1 MTEIRVLEPADAAA
15 VSALLARGF
24 EADPAKTSLVPDPTA
39 LRIINEVSARTRL
52 HDALRYGTAHVAQ
65 VDGSPAAVAVWTPP
79 GVRTLSLGAALRA
92 AARTFPHV
100 PTLART
106 IPHMVSVFRTDIT
119 GAITLAWKRHRAV
132 VRASQGATWNLALLA
147 TLPEHRGKGLARALL
162 DRQLRRCDEDSV
174 GAWLETG
181 DPVNPGI
188 YERFGFETVA
198 HLTDVD
204 WLPGLWVMRRD
215 PAPQ

>member
-15 VSALLARGF
+15 ASALLARGF
-24 EADPAKTSLVPDPTA
+24 EADPAKTSLVPEPTA

-52 HDALRYGTAHVAQ
+52 HDALRYGTAHAALI
-65 VDGSPAAVAVWTPP
+65 DGKPAAVAVWTPP
-79 GVRTLSLGAALRA
+79 GVHALSVGAAVRA
-92 AARTFPHV
+92 AARTLPHV

-119 GAITLAWKRHRAV
+119 GAITLAWKRHGAV
-132 VRASQGATWNLALLA
+132 VRASRGTTWNLALLA

-162 DRQLRRCDEDSV
+162 QRQLQRCDED
-174 GAWLETG
+174 GAAAWLET
-181 DPVNPGI
+181 DNRVNPGI

-198 HLTDVD
+198 HLTDAD
-204 WLPGLWVMRRD
+204 WLPGLWVMRREAS
-215 PAPQ
+215 PG